1 MYKFG
6 YVAIL
11 GKPNAGKSTLINYL
25 VGMKLA
31 IVSPKPQ
38 TTRDN
43 ILGIYTSK
51 NSQLVFIDTPGIHK
65 ATSHLDKFMMK
76 NVRTAKAGA
85 DVVLYMLDSSVAP
98 DPDEIEHIEKMKAD
112 GVNLVVAGSKLD
124 KKKVDFDC
132 DVCFSALTGE
142 NVPLLIEKILKFI
155 PSSKTKNFLY
165 DADEVTDKPVKF
177 IISEYIRE
185 SALKQ
190 LKKEI
195 PHGIAVV
202 VTKFEETPKIA
213 NIEAEI
219 VCEKPNHKGIIIGKG
234 GATLKAIGIESRA
247 NAEQLLGK
255 KVMLSLFV
263 KVEEGWKDKPNKLTG
278 LGYN

>member
-85 DVVLYMLDSSVAP
+85 DVILYLLDSSIAP

-112 GVNLVVAGSKLD
+112 GINLVVAGSKLD

-142 NVPLLIEKILKFI
+142 NIPLLIEKILKFI

-165 DADEVTDKPVKF
+165 DADEVTDKSVKF

>member
-31 IVSPKPQ
+31 IVSQKPQ

-85 DVVLYMLDSSVAP
+85 DVVLYLLDSSIAP

-112 GVNLVVAGSKLD
+112 GINLIVAGSKLD

-142 NVPLLIEKILKFI
+142 NIPLLIEKILKFI

-165 DADEVTDKPVKF
+165 DADEVTDKSVKF

-185 SALKQ
+185 AALKQ

-234 GATLKAIGIESRA
+234 GATLKAIGIESRT

-255 KVMLSLFV
+255 KVLLSLFV

>member
-31 IVSPKPQ
+31 IVSQKPQ

-85 DVVLYMLDSSVAP
+85 DVVLYLLDSSIAP

-112 GVNLVVAGSKLD
+112 GINLVVAGSKLD

-132 DVCFSALTGE
+132 DVYFSALTGE
-142 NVPLLIEKILKFI
+142 NIPLLIEKILKFI

-165 DADEVTDKPVKF
+165 DADEVTDKSVKF

-234 GATLKAIGIESRA
+234 GATLKAIGIESRS

>member
-85 DVVLYMLDSSVAP
+85 DVVLYLLDSSVAP

-112 GVNLVVAGSKLD
+112 GINLVVAGSKLD

-132 DVCFSALTGE
+132 DVHFSALTGE

>member
-85 DVVLYMLDSSVAP
+85 DVVLYLLDSSIAP

-112 GVNLVVAGSKLD
+112 GINLVVAGSKLD

-142 NVPLLIEKILKFI
+142 NIPLLIEKILKFI

-165 DADEVTDKPVKF
+165 DADEVTDKSVKF